1 MAPSPVTISYEFEYP
16 RFAYAITVDG
26 DEETVEA
33 NYCVRR
39 DGRFV
44 CVELTDIV
52 SAGTGVA
59 LARTDVFDS
68 DWAAV
73 DGFEAD
79 RLGTTVLQAQFIRRP
94 SVLERLAPWRWPPRV
109 EDCPFAVPERGT
121 RLHPEG
127 DDRGTFAGE
136 VIHSLTEAPVDGY
149 TD

>member
-1 MAPSPVTISYEFEYP
+1 MAPSPVTISYEYEYP
-16 RFAYAITVDG
+16 RFEYTVTVDG
-26 DEETVEA
+26 DEETVTA
-33 NYCVRR
+33 NYCVDR

-59 LARTDVFDS
+59 LARSGVFDRER
-68 DWAAV
+68 AAV

-121 RLHPEG
+121 LLHPENG
-127 DDRGTFAGE
+127 TRGTFTGE
-136 VIHSLTEAPVDGY
+136 VIHSLAEAPVDGY